1 MKSRGASPVTVPS
14 SPVDRV
20 DTRFAVVTMTR
31 MPYRFEEWLSYYR
44 ALGTDHLFIA
54 VEESPEV
61 ESLLAEAPWCD
72 MVTTSRSKPEQ
83 NPYETVITRQERV
96 MAWALGECESRGI
109 PWLFHLDD
117 DELLHFGRPW
127 EETVAQVP
135 PDATCLVVR
144 NVEGVPDNDHSDFTT
159 ISRFAV
165 GNETG
170 WPMLAYINGK
180 AAGRVGA
187 CSEMGP
193 HRFTGAAR
201 PTAPPALPAPPC
213 LPRPPRPPHPPPS
226 PAPACREPALRR
238 TATHLVAC
246 PSALAT
252 GVEWEA
258 PLEAACVLH
267 FESCPYSRWEEKF
280 THYAATTTSNKN
292 LKAIP
297 FDFYVDSIKCC
308 RQHAQAPPPQP
319 PRGVCVCALRLAYCV
334 PAVYLLP
341 HPMCGAGPFAASLLL
356 AEAEAEALLARGR

>member
-1 MKSRGASPVTVPS
+1 MVYRYILYLARKTWDAAWRRRSSMRSESAS
-14 SPVDRV
+14 SPVKAIHEG

-31 MPYRFEEWLSYYR
+31 MPYRFEEWLNYYR

-117 DELLHFGRPW
+117 DELLHFGQPW

-135 PDATCLVVR
+135 PEATCLVVR

-193 HRFTGAAR
+193 HRFPGADR
-201 PTAPPALPAPPC
+201 PAAPPPRRPCRPAAPPARPPC
-213 LPRPPRPPHPPPS
+213 CPV
-226 PAPACREPALRR
+226 
-238 TATHLVAC
+238 TH
-246 PSALAT
+246 
-252 GVEWEA
+252 
-258 PLEAACVLH
+258 ACV
-267 FESCPYSRWEEKF
+267 P
-280 THYAATTTSNKN
+280 
-292 LKAIP
+292 
-297 FDFYVDSIKCC
+297 
-308 RQHAQAPPPQP
+308 
-319 PRGVCVCALRLAYCV
+319 
-334 PAVYLLP
+334 
-341 HPMCGAGPFAASLLL
+341 
-356 AEAEAEALLARGR
+356 

>member
-1 MKSRGASPVTVPS
+1 MYLARKLGRDSTPLCIVQYIYMYLARKTWDLDATGRGPHEPPHGPVKPGQG
-14 SPVDRV
+14 
-20 DTRFAVVTMTR
+20 DTRRRYTICGGYDDTD
-31 MPYRFEEWLSYYR
+31 
-44 ALGTDHLFIA
+44 ALPVRGVAELLQSTGHGSPFIA

-117 DELLHFGRPW
+117 DELLHFGQPW

-135 PDATCLVVR
+135 PEATCLVVR

-193 HRFTGAAR
+193 HRFTGADCPAAPPPRR
-201 PTAPPALPAPPC
+201 PRRPAAPPARPPC
-213 LPRPPRPPHPPPS
+213 CPV
-226 PAPACREPALRR
+226 
-238 TATHLVAC
+238 TH
-246 PSALAT
+246 
-252 GVEWEA
+252 
-258 PLEAACVLH
+258 ACV
-267 FESCPYSRWEEKF
+267 P
-280 THYAATTTSNKN
+280 
-292 LKAIP
+292 
-297 FDFYVDSIKCC
+297 
-308 RQHAQAPPPQP
+308 
-319 PRGVCVCALRLAYCV
+319 
-334 PAVYLLP
+334 
-341 HPMCGAGPFAASLLL
+341 
-356 AEAEAEALLARGR
+356 

>member
-1 MKSRGASPVTVPS
+1 MSYIAPPAALLAPNTSRSGTPRLKPAGPNTSRSGMKSSHGASPVTVPS
-14 SPVDRV
+14 SPVKPEG

-31 MPYRFEEWLSYYR
+31 MPYRFEEWLNYYR

-96 MAWALGECESRGI
+96 MAWALRECESRGI

-117 DELLHFGRPW
+117 DELLHFGQPW

-135 PDATCLVVR
+135 LEATCLVVR

-193 HRFTGAAR
+193 HRFTGADR
-201 PTAPPALPAPPC
+201 PTAPPPH
-213 LPRPPRPPHPPPS
+213 RP
-226 PAPACREPALRR
+226 
-238 TATHLVAC
+238 T
-246 PSALAT
+246 
-252 GVEWEA
+252 
-258 PLEAACVLH
+258 
-267 FESCPYSRWEEKF
+267 
-280 THYAATTTSNKN
+280 
-292 LKAIP
+292 
-297 FDFYVDSIKCC
+297 
-308 RQHAQAPPPQP
+308 APPPRRPAAP
-319 PRGVCVCALRLAYCV
+319 PPHLPACPITRACV
-334 PAVYLLP
+334 P
-341 HPMCGAGPFAASLLL
+341 
-356 AEAEAEALLARGR
+356 

>member
-1 MKSRGASPVTVPS
+1 MVFGGVWRTPSNPDTPVLVSVQGSECWVITIYEALKLTTTCLRVVRCLITAASSRASGRKAERVRDSAAMKPVRVSAKPS
-14 SPVDRV
+14 AKSG

-31 MPYRFEEWLSYYR
+31 MPYRFEDWLKYYR

-61 ESLLAEAPWCD
+61 EMLLAEAPWCD

-96 MAWALGECESRGI
+96 MAWALGECERCGI

-117 DELLHFGRPW
+117 DELLHFGQPW

-135 PDATCLVVR
+135 PEATCLVVR

-187 CSEMGP
+187 CSQMGP

-201 PTAPPALPAPPC
+201 PGRPGRPAAPPAP
-213 LPRPPRPPHPPPS
+213 PPRRPR
-226 PAPACREPALRR
+226 CRVTR
-238 TATHLVAC
+238 
-246 PSALAT
+246 
-252 GVEWEA
+252 
-258 PLEAACVLH
+258 ACV
-267 FESCPYSRWEEKF
+267 P
-280 THYAATTTSNKN
+280 
-292 LKAIP
+292 
-297 FDFYVDSIKCC
+297 
-308 RQHAQAPPPQP
+308 
-319 PRGVCVCALRLAYCV
+319 
-334 PAVYLLP
+334 
-341 HPMCGAGPFAASLLL
+341 
-356 AEAEAEALLARGR
+356 

>member
-1 MKSRGASPVTVPS
+1 MRSESAS
-14 SPVDRV
+14 SPVKAIHEG

-31 MPYRFEEWLSYYR
+31 MPYRFEEWLNYYR

-117 DELLHFGRPW
+117 DELLHFGQPW

-135 PDATCLVVR
+135 PEATCLVVR

-193 HRFTGAAR
+193 HRFTGADCPAAPPPRRPRRLAAPAAPPPRLPAR
-201 PTAPPALPAPPC
+201 PAAPSPTPACHEPAPPAGLAPHSHSRGGWPIGSPQVSSGRRRWRRRAC
-213 LPRPPRPPHPPPS
+213 STSSHARTRGGRRSSRTTRRPRR
-226 PAPACREPALRR
+226 AIR
-238 TATHLVAC
+238 T
-246 PSALAT
+246 
-252 GVEWEA
+252 
-258 PLEAACVLH
+258 
-267 FESCPYSRWEEKF
+267 
-280 THYAATTTSNKN
+280 
-292 LKAIP
+292 
-297 FDFYVDSIKCC
+297 
-308 RQHAQAPPPQP
+308 
-319 PRGVCVCALRLAYCV
+319 
-334 PAVYLLP
+334 
-341 HPMCGAGPFAASLLL
+341 
-356 AEAEAEALLARGR
+356 

>member
-1 MKSRGASPVTVPS
+1 MTPLCIVQYTYKCISRANLGVTLLPYVSYSIHIYVSRAQNLGLGWTRPAAVLMSPLTVPS
-14 SPVDRV
+14 SPVKAIHEG

-31 MPYRFEEWLSYYR
+31 MPYRFEEWLNYYR
-44 ALGTDHLFIA
+44 ALGTAHLFIA

-117 DELLHFGRPW
+117 DELLHFGQPW

-135 PDATCLVVR
+135 PEATCLVVR

-193 HRFTGAAR
+193 HRFTGADC
-201 PTAPPALPAPPC
+201 PA
-213 LPRPPRPPHPPPS
+213 
-226 PAPACREPALRR
+226 
-238 TATHLVAC
+238 
-246 PSALAT
+246 
-252 GVEWEA
+252 
-258 PLEAACVLH
+258 
-267 FESCPYSRWEEKF
+267 
-280 THYAATTTSNKN
+280 
-292 LKAIP
+292 
-297 FDFYVDSIKCC
+297 
-308 RQHAQAPPPQP
+308 APPPRRPRRPAASPARP
-319 PRGVCVCALRLAYCV
+319 PCCPVTHACV
-334 PAVYLLP
+334 P
-341 HPMCGAGPFAASLLL
+341 
-356 AEAEAEALLARGR
+356 